1 MVELGQLEAQH
12 EAFARRGVRIV
23 VVSIEPAKEAE
34 ATQRQFPHLVVV
46 ADENRGLTGAVEAVH
61 AGAGPDGADIA
72 MPTTLLVDG
81 HGTVRW
87 IYRPGSFLGRLSPS
101 DVLAAIDAH
110 LPK

>member
-12 EAFARRGVRIV
+12 EAFASRGVQVV
-23 VVSIEPAKEAE
+23 VVSIEGAKEAE
-34 ATQRQFPHLVVV
+34 ATKKQFPHLVVV
-46 ADENRGLTGAVEAVH
+46 ADEKRGLTGAVDAIH

-87 IYRPGSFLGRLSPS
+87 IFRPGSFLGRLSPA

-110 LPK
+110 LPR